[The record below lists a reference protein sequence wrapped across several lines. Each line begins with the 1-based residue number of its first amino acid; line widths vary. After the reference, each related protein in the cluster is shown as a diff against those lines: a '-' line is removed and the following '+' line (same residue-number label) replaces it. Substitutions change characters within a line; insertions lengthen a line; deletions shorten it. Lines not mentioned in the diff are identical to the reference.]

1 MTTLS
6 AAEYRA
12 AVGKSRRHKYGAKRY
27 TSHDGISHPSVKQG
41 KRWEELLLMQKA
53 GAIERLRREVRYALM
68 VNGTTVG
75 HYVADHV
82 YIDGCEPIVEDVKSD
97 ATATALF
104 RWKAKHF
111 KAQYGIEIRIV

>member
-1 MTTLS
+1 MTTLA

-12 AVGKSRRHKYGAKRY
+12 AISKPRRHKYGAKRY
-27 TSHDGISHPSVKQG
+27 ISHDGISHPSIKQG
-41 KRWEELLLMQKA
+41 KRWEELLLLQKS
-53 GAIERLRREVRYALM
+53 GAIDRLRREVRYALM

-82 YIDGCEPIVEDVKSD
+82 YLENGQWIVEDCKGVK
-97 ATATALF
+97 TALF

-111 KAQYGIEIRIV
+111 RAQYGMSIRIV